1 MRFADISVRPS
12 SFQQF
17 SGPTLPTKTW
27 SDEMDAAPSP
37 TGTASILSHLFLKPE
52 SPPEKET
59 LVMNNKANVLHARQ
73 AAEENRKQLLRD
85 IASNIEQLCIA
96 LSMSYPNLVEIQE
109 SNVRTTEQSASDANI
124 DPAFTT
130 SPTTST
136 QPNETDAAHS
146 ITKPAIVSS
155 SYFPK
160 SSANRATRMIQATR

>member
-1 MRFADISVRPS
+1 
-12 SFQQF
+12 
-17 SGPTLPTKTW
+17 
-27 SDEMDAAPSP
+27 
-37 TGTASILSHLFLKPE
+37 
-52 SPPEKET
+52 
-59 LVMNNKANVLHARQ
+59 MNNKANVLHARQ

-160 SSANRATRMIQATR
+160 SSANRATRMIQATS